1 MSLVRIVPANAGPYV
16 VAPRATVV
24 RFITLRSTVARPGL
38 AGLSSQAHGRYLMCR
53 AMAIKLISLIWNE
66 WISVPSTCH
75 TLQRHATV
83 QTAWSSSCNK
93 PFHLRTSKLAG
104 SLKRW
109 SRTKRPLQQQ
119 LDSIHAELDAVQ
131 STPIHLL
138 EQLSLFN
145 MGLVPLGEQSL
156 KFV

>member
-1 MSLVRIVPANAGPYV
+1 MLPFLFISCCCSLCTVYNLPIMYSDH
-16 VAPRATVV
+16 APILTISNRPLLNLRKLLNLWLFESDFQAT
-24 RFITLRSTVARPGL
+24 A
-38 AGLSSQAHGRYLMCR
+38 
-53 AMAIKLISLIWNE
+53 
-66 WISVPSTCH
+66 
-75 TLQRHATV
+75 

-93 PFHLRTSKLAG
+93 PFHLRTSKLAC

-138 EQLSLFN
+138 EQLSLIN
-145 MGLVPLGEQSL
+145 MIKLWQNQVNIIDRAKRHCVVHGN
-156 KFV
+156 KNTT